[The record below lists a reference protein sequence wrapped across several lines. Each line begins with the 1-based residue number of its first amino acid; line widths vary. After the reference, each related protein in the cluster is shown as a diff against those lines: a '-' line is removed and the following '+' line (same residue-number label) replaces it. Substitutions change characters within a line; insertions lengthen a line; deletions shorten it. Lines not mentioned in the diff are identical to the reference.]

1 MAPPSV
7 RPWRRPT
14 GSWFR
19 HRLCRRRHIHQPPAL
34 PDPPPPSTPAPS
46 DHALCT
52 QSQLLL
58 RDLGADSAPKRENPR
73 PCLQKGG
80 RRPHSPGAGDQN
92 TVGRFEPVDPR
103 ESLLGLR
110 LLAARSRA
118 CRETLCSGGH
128 AGGGRCTQ
136 RTPFEPGMKHV
147 CSIYADGILR
157 FYVSMKPRQRASP
170 RPPRWPLHCGRCV
183 APFCTL
189 CENETHGASRGGRL
203 YRRR

>member
-1 MAPPSV
+1 MVRGPSV
-7 RPWRRPT
+7 SLSVRVEAAHGDVVPAQTLPSRAHPSAT
-14 GSWFR
+14 GPPR
-19 HRLCRRRHIHQPPAL
+19 PPA
-34 PDPPPPSTPAPS
+34 PAPS
-46 DHALCT
+46 DHA
-52 QSQLLL
+52 LLL

-80 RRPHSPGAGDQN
+80 RDSPTRPAQETRTPSGVSSPWNQA
-92 TVGRFEPVDPR
+92 

-157 FYVSMKPRQRASP
+157 FYVSMKPRQQAREP
-170 RPPRWPLHCGRCV
+170 TPPRWPLHCGRCV

-189 CENETHGASRGGRL
+189 CGTERIERAEGGVCIGED
-203 YRRR
+203 